1 MNLAM
6 VTTGIGL
13 HNAGVDGE
21 PFALDA
27 GRHARRNN
35 ALKEV
40 PKDATLSKAV

>member
-1 MNLAM
+1 M

-13 HNAGVDGE
+13 HNTGVDSE
-21 PFALDA
+21 SFALDQA

-40 PKDATLSKAV
+40 PKDVTLPKAV